1 MTAAEFETSLQDKN
15 DLRRASGL
23 PLYDVERELARFH
36 TDQQA
41 AAYAAFVAAH
51 LKPHTTVQ
59 WASVLVLTLAE
70 NGAKARA
77 RVGSNSGG
85 PRTSVMAWRTSRQ
98 SDPSPFSIGTPLGPR
113 IRADAPSSVS
123 DAI

>member
-23 PLYDVERELARFH
+23 PLYDVEREFARFH

-51 LKPHTTVQ
+51 VKPHTTE
-59 WASVLVLTLAE
+59 WE
-70 NGAKARA
+70 GE
-77 RVGSNSGG
+77 
-85 PRTSVMAWRTSRQ
+85 P
-98 SDPSPFSIGTPLGPR
+98 P
-113 IRADAPSSVS
+113 PSSWSEAQARYGRYLRLQARLLPDIERKWVEQQS
-123 DAI
+123 CL

>member
-41 AAYAAFVAAH
+41 AAYAAFVSAH
-51 LKPHTTVQ
+51 LKPHT
-59 WASVLVLTLAE
+59 
-70 NGAKARA
+70 
-77 RVGSNSGG
+77 RVWDSE
-85 PRTSVMAWRTSRQ
+85 
-98 SDPSPFSIGTPLGPR
+98 PSPTC
-113 IRADAPSSVS
+113 RAGRPGRPPGWNTTGDNGNS
-123 DAI
+123 